1 MSRGAVV
8 VRDAVPEDADA
19 LCAIWTDFS
28 SESAGRFRETSSVE
42 DVQRAVHRLGAE
54 PSERLVVALVDDVPV
69 GVAHLRRSSI
79 SPISDED
86 AVHVGYLHVLSGH
99 RRRGVGRSLLETAA
113 DWADEKDSRHIVCSV
128 PAHARD
134 SNRFLTRLGMG
145 QVAVVRAA
153 SVASLRVRLGAAL
166 PSVKPVA
173 TNVVATRRLMRRSRH
188 RG

>member
-1 MSRGAVV
+1 MTRGAVI
-8 VRDAVPEDADA
+8 VRDAVPEDAAA
-19 LCAIWTDFS
+19 LCAIWADFS
-28 SESAGRFRETSSVE
+28 SESAGRIRETSSPE
-42 DVQRAVHRLGAE
+42 DVQRAVHRLEAE

-79 SPISDED
+79 SPLHDED
-86 AVHVGYLHVLSGH
+86 AVHVGYLHVLTEH

-113 DWADEKDSRHIVCSV
+113 DWAEEKDSRHIVTSV

-145 QVAVVRAA
+145 QVAVVRAT
-153 SVASLRVRLGAAL
+153 SVVSLRAKLGTPLAA
-166 PSVKPVA
+166 KPVA

-188 RG
+188 RD